1 MRAIFR
7 NALGAIVGASVLLL
21 TACSSTTTI
30 KSDLVLDGN
39 STARIQLHQETQ
51 AIDLHNDSDAP
62 VRVLVL
68 DKKDRVISNM
78 LLGSHDQARLDLMKA
93 RAVQFNNNDNDVQ
106 ALIRWTLSN
115 DDRIEYDL
123 AMHPATP

>member
-7 NALGAIVGASVLLL
+7 NTLGAIAGASVLLL
-21 TACSSTTTI
+21 AACSSTTTI
-30 KSDLVLDGN
+30 KSVLKLEAD
-39 STARIQLHQETQ
+39 SLARIDLRQETQ
-51 AIDLHNDSDAP
+51 AIDVHNQSDAP

-78 LLGSHDQARLDLMKA
+78 LLGGHDQARLDLLKA
-93 RAVQFNNNDNDVQ
+93 RAVQLSNDNDVQ
-106 ALIRWTLSN
+106 AVVRWTLSN

-123 AMHPATP
+123 ALNPTTH

>member
-7 NALGAIVGASVLLL
+7 NTLGAIGGASVLLL
-21 TACSSTTTI
+21 AACSSTTTI

-39 STARIQLHQETQ
+39 SNARIQLRQETQ
-51 AIDLHNDSDAP
+51 AIDLHNDSRSP

-68 DKKDRVISNM
+68 DRKDRVISNM
-78 LLGSHDQARLDLMKA
+78 LLGGHDQARLDLMKA
-93 RAVQFNNNDNDVQ
+93 RAVQLNNDNDVQ
-106 ALIRWTLSN
+106 AVVRWTLRN

-123 AMHPATP
+123 AVHPASP